1 MFTRQDKI
9 RMVWSAA
16 CNAAIVLCGSLGA
29 YLHFLKYGVRMFQYY
44 TVCSNLFALLT
55 SVICLYFNVKC
66 LMGLRFFIPSWAKV
80 LKYLSTC
87 TLMVTLFIVIFVLV
101 PLYGGGTETLIY
113 FLFTGEMLYH
123 HLLCP
128 LFALASFVW
137 IDEGSFAGERR
148 LPLLAV
154 APTLLY
160 GVIVTVLNVVGVVY
174 GPYPFLRVTTQPL
187 WQSALW
193 YPAILLLAYVLAF
206 LVWKLRNRF
215 GYASDRAP
223 ENAAPESEGYT
234 ADGFIKNQDCFSAYT
249 YRTIPASSNGCGAV
263 AVYDLRRHAGQ
274 VVEIGDVFCELEKLH
289 FLNIPGPTYLHAMR
303 KYLKKY
309 LPDFTEVTGREV
321 SLAAAQESEMGLFR
335 YNEQRVAHFVPYV
348 RTADG
353 AVRFF
358 NVCDG
363 QEDAVMPMERFVRE
377 HCVEGKVR
385 LLYWKTI

>member
-1 MFTRQDKI
+1 MILTAVF
-9 RMVWSAA
+9 
-16 CNAAIVLCGSLGA
+16 NAAIVVCGCIGT
-29 YLHFLKYGVRMFQYY
+29 YLHYLKYGIGMLQYY

-55 SVICLYFNVKC
+55 GVICLYFNAKC
-66 LMGLRFFIPSWAKV
+66 LLGLRFFIPSWAKV

-87 TLMVTLFIVIFVLV
+87 TLMVTMFIVIFVLV

-128 LFALASFVW
+128 LLALVSFVW
-137 IDEGSFAGERR
+137 IDEGSFAGERK

-160 GVIVTVLNVVGVVY
+160 GVIVTVLNIVGVVY
-174 GPYPFLRVTTQPL
+174 GPYPFLQVTTQPL

-193 YPAILLLAYVLAF
+193 YGAILALAYALAF

-215 GYASDRAP
+215 GYTSDRAP
-223 ENAAPESEGYT
+223 EISHAESEGYT
-234 ADGFIKNQDCFSAYT
+234 ADGYIKNQDCFSAYS
-249 YRTIPASSNGCGAV
+249 YRTIPASNNGCGCI
-263 AVYDLRRHAGQ
+263 AVYNLRHHAGQ
-274 VVEIGDVFCELEKLH
+274 DVKIGEVFSELEKLH

-303 KYLKKY
+303 KYLRKY
-309 LPDFTEVTGREV
+309 LPDFTEVTGREE
-321 SLAAAQESEMGLFR
+321 SLAAAQGSEMGLFR

-353 AVRFF
+353 AFRFF

-363 QEDAVMPMERFVRE
+363 QEDAVMPMEHFVRE

>member
-1 MFTRQDKI
+1 
-9 RMVWSAA
+9 MVWSAVF
-16 CNAAIVLCGSLGA
+16 NAAIVLCGCIGT
-29 YLHFLKYGVRMFQYY
+29 YLHYLKYGVGMFQYY

-55 SVICLYFNVKC
+55 GAICLYFNAKC
-66 LMGLRFFIPSWAKV
+66 LLGLRLFIPSWAKV

-87 TLMVTLFIVIFVLV
+87 TLMVTMFIVIFVLV
-101 PLYGGGTETLIY
+101 PMYGADAATLKY

-123 HLLCP
+123 HTLCP
-128 LFALASFVW
+128 LLALVSFVW
-137 IDEGSFAGERR
+137 IDEGSYIGECK
-148 LPLLAV
+148 LPLLAT

-160 GVIVTVLNVVGVVY
+160 GVIVTVLNIAGAVC
-174 GPYPFLRVTTQPL
+174 GPYPFLQVTTQSF
-187 WQSALW
+187 WESAVW
-193 YPAILLLAYVLAF
+193 YGAILALAYGLAF

-223 ENAAPESEGYT
+223 EEQRPESEGYT
-234 ADGFIKNQDCFSAYT
+234 ADGYIKNQDCFSAYT
-249 YRTIPASSNGCGAV
+249 YRTIPASNNGCGAV
-263 AVYDLRRHAGQ
+263 AAYDLRRRAGQ
-274 VVEIGDVFCELEKLH
+274 DVKIGEVFCELERLH

-303 KYLKKY
+303 KYLRKY
-309 LPDFTEVTGREV
+309 LPDFTEVTGREE
-321 SLAAAQESEMGLFR
+321 SLAAARDSEMGLFR

-348 RTADG
+348 RAADG
-353 AVRFF
+353 KFRFF